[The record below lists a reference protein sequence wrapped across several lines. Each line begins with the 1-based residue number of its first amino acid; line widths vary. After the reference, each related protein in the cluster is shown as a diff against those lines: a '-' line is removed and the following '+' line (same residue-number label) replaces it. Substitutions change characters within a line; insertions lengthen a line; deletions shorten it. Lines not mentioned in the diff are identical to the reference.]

1 MSWSEDWSEIAPPP
15 PPTPLPHSPRPPQM
29 DPLCQNGHPSPSP
42 IIHFAKKNLPLENLQ
57 NPTLQIQLRWSCH
70 QNIISNFQRWAWVG
84 CLHFIS
90 WAHHMRRVCIRG
102 VHISMGKFQSGF
114 LKKHIIFLHFAS
126 WLQKYKSWAFW
137 PREMR
142 VLGTFSFNG
151 NFNGKMTKKNEMAK
165 NHFSG
170 VRNGSQSV

>member
-42 IIHFAKKNLPLENLQ
+42 IIHFAKKSLPLENLQ

-102 VHISMGKFQSGF
+102 VHISMGKFQNGF
-114 LKKHIIFLHFAS
+114 LKKHIAVPGCILLPENKYVRVEHFDPGKWEFWIFS
-126 WLQKYKSWAFW
+126 IS
-137 PREMR
+137 M
-142 VLGTFSFNG
+142 GISM
-151 NFNGKMTKKNEMAK
+151 GKRPKI
-165 NHFSG
+165 
-170 VRNGSQSV
+170 